1 MKKKFISCLCMAI
14 AVMSLFGCG
23 GSAKTDNNSPT
34 DETVASVKEKEN
46 TTKKADEKTIESSS
60 EEDEKE
66 GTFYILNYDGSRCY
80 IPVQP
85 GKEYH
90 YFTDD
95 TEKKYRNMVFCD
107 YEDYHCTYSDSTV
120 TVDKNNGLSLE
131 KIQKLHSFWS
141 EEVKSTDING
151 KTIYY
156 GYFSKDR
163 FFNDNAIYAYE
174 DVGNSTY
181 IEMYVSLKGTATL
194 SEDEV
199 INVIKEFVI
208 Q

>member
-23 GSAKTDNNSPT
+23 GSAKTDNNSST

-46 TTKKADEKTIESSS
+46 TTKKADEKTTESSS

-131 KIQKLHSFWS
+131 KIQKRHSSWS

-156 GYFSKDR
+156 GYFPKD
-163 FFNDNAIYAYE
+163 NIIYAYE

-181 IEMYVSLKGTATL
+181 LEIYVSLKGNTTL

>member
-23 GSAKTDNNSPT
+23 GSDKTDNNSPT
-34 DETVASVKEKEN
+34 NETVASVKEKEN
-46 TTKKADEKTIESSS
+46 TTKKADEKTIESSL

-95 TEKKYRNMVFCD
+95 TEKKYRDLVFCD
-107 YEDYHCTYSDSTV
+107 YEDYHCTYSDSSIA
-120 TVDKNNGLSLE
+120 VDSDGVSLE
-131 KIQKLHSFWS
+131 KVQKLHNDLLG
-141 EEVKSTDING
+141 EIKSTDING

-156 GYFSKDR
+156 GYFTKDR
-163 FFNDNAIYAYE
+163 FFNDNVIYAYE
-174 DVGNSTY
+174 DAGNSTY

>member
-23 GSAKTDNNSPT
+23 SSDKTDNNSPT
-34 DETVASVKEKEN
+34 NETVASVEEKEN

-95 TEKKYRNMVFCD
+95 TEKKYRDLVFCD
-107 YEDYHCTYSDSTV
+107 YEDYHCTYSDSSIA
-120 TVDKNNGLSLE
+120 VDSDGVSLE
-131 KIQKLHSFWS
+131 KVQKLHNDLSG
-141 EEVKSTDING
+141 EIKSTDING

-156 GYFSKDR
+156 GYFTKDR

-174 DVGNSTY
+174 DAGNSTY

>member
-23 GSAKTDNNSPT
+23 DSAKTDNNSTPN
-34 DETVASVKEKEN
+34 ETVTSVEEKEN
-46 TTKKADEKTIESSS
+46 TTKKADEKTTESSS

-66 GTFYILNYDGSRCY
+66 GTFYILYYDGSRCY

-95 TEKKYRNMVFCD
+95 TEKKYRDLVFCD
-107 YEDYHCTYSDSTV
+107 YEDYHCTYSDSSIA
-120 TVDKNNGLSLE
+120 VDSDGVSLE
-131 KIQKLHSFWS
+131 KVQKLHNDLSG
-141 EEVKSTDING
+141 EIKSTDING

-156 GYFSKDR
+156 GYFTKDR

-174 DVGNSTY
+174 DAGNSTY
-181 IEMYVSLKGTATL
+181 IEMYVSLKGNTAL
-194 SEDEV
+194 SEDKV
-199 INVIKEFVI
+199 INIIKEFVI

>member
-1 MKKKFISCLCMAI
+1 MKKKFISCLCMSI

-23 GSAKTDNNSPT
+23 GSAKTDNNSST
-34 DETVASVKEKEN
+34 NETVASVEEKEN
-46 TTKKADEKTIESSS
+46 TTKKADEKTTESSS

-95 TEKKYRNMVFCD
+95 TKKKYRDAVFCD

-120 TVDKNNGLSLE
+120 AVDKNNGLSLE
-131 KIQKLHSFWS
+131 KIQKRHSSWS

-156 GYFSKDR
+156 GYFPE
-163 FFNDNAIYAYE
+163 NNIIYAYE

-181 IEMYVSLKGTATL
+181 LEIYVSLKGNTTL

>member
-34 DETVASVKEKEN
+34 EETVASVEEKEN
-46 TTKKADEKTIESSS
+46 ITKKADEKTTERSS

-107 YEDYHCTYSDSTV
+107 YEDYHCTYSDSAV
-120 TVDKNNGLSLE
+120 AVDKNNGLSLE
-131 KIQKLHSFWS
+131 KIQKRHSSWS

-156 GYFSKDR
+156 GYFPKD
-163 FFNDNAIYAYE
+163 NIIYAYE

-181 IEMYVSLKGTATL
+181 LEIYVSLKGNTTL

>member
-23 GSAKTDNNSPT
+23 GSAKTDNNSGSN
-34 DETVASVKEKEN
+34 ETVASVEEKES
-46 TTKKADEKTIESSS
+46 TTKKADEKTTESSS

-66 GTFYILNYDGSRCY
+66 GTFYILYYDGSRCY
-80 IPVQP
+80 IPTQP
-85 GKEYH
+85 GKEYY

-95 TEKKYRNMVFCD
+95 TEKKYRDVVMCEYGD
-107 YEDYHCTYSDSTV
+107 YLCIYSDSTV
-120 TVDKNNGLSLE
+120 AVDKNNGLSLE
-131 KIQKLHSFWS
+131 KIQRLHSSWS

-156 GYFSKDR
+156 GYFPEE
-163 FFNDNAIYAYE
+163 NIIYAYE

-181 IEMYVSLKGTATL
+181 LEMYVSLKGNTTL

-199 INVIKEFVI
+199 INITKEFVI

>member
-23 GSAKTDNNSPT
+23 GSAKTDNNSSSN
-34 DETVASVKEKEN
+34 ETVTSVEEKEN
-46 TTKKADEKTIESSS
+46 TTKKADEKTTESSS

-95 TEKKYRNMVFCD
+95 TKKKYRDAVFCD

-131 KIQKLHSFWS
+131 KIQKRHSSWS

-156 GYFSKDR
+156 GYFPE
-163 FFNDNAIYAYE
+163 NNIIYAYE

-181 IEMYVSLKGTATL
+181 LEIYVSLKGNTTL

>member
-23 GSAKTDNNSPT
+23 DSAKTDNNSTPN
-34 DETVASVKEKEN
+34 ETVTSVEEKEN
-46 TTKKADEKTIESSS
+46 TTKKADEKTTESSS

-66 GTFYILNYDGSRCY
+66 GTFYILYYDGSRCY
-80 IPVQP
+80 IPTQP
-85 GKEYH
+85 GKEYY

-95 TEKKYRNMVFCD
+95 TDKKYRDVVMCEYGD
-107 YEDYHCTYSDSTV
+107 YLCIYSDSTV

-131 KIQKLHSFWS
+131 KIQRLHSSWS
-141 EEVKSTDING
+141 EEV

-156 GYFSKDR
+156 GYFPE
-163 FFNDNAIYAYE
+163 DNIIYAYE

-181 IEMYVSLKGTATL
+181 LEMYVSLKGNTAL
-194 SEDEV
+194 SEDKV
-199 INVIKEFVI
+199 INIIKEFVI

>member
-23 GSAKTDNNSPT
+23 GSAKTDNNSSSN
-34 DETVASVKEKEN
+34 ETVTSVEEKES
-46 TTKKADEKTIESSS
+46 TTKKADEKIIESSS

-95 TEKKYRNMVFCD
+95 TKKKYRDAVFCD

-131 KIQKLHSFWS
+131 KIQKRHGSWS

-156 GYFSKDR
+156 GYFLE
-163 FFNDNAIYAYE
+163 DNIIYAYE

-181 IEMYVSLKGTATL
+181 LEIYVSLKGNTTL

>member
-34 DETVASVKEKEN
+34 DETVASVEEKEN
-46 TTKKADEKTIESSS
+46 TTKKADEKTTESSS

-90 YFTDD
+90 YFIDD
-95 TEKKYRNMVFCD
+95 TKKKYRDAVFCD

-131 KIQKLHSFWS
+131 KIQKRHSSWS
-141 EEVKSTDING
+141 EEVKSTDINS

-156 GYFSKDR
+156 GYFSE
-163 FFNDNAIYAYE
+163 DNIIYAYE

-181 IEMYVSLKGTATL
+181 LEIYVSLKGNITL

>member
-23 GSAKTDNNSPT
+23 CSDKTDNNSPT
-34 DETVASVKEKEN
+34 NETVASVEEKEN
-46 TTKKADEKTIESSS
+46 TTKKADEKTIENSS

-95 TEKKYRNMVFCD
+95 TEKKYRDLVFCD
-107 YEDYHCTYSDSTV
+107 YEDYHCTYSDSSIA
-120 TVDKNNGLSLE
+120 VDSDGVSLE
-131 KIQKLHSFWS
+131 KVQKLHNDLSG
-141 EEVKSTDING
+141 EIKSTDING

-156 GYFSKDR
+156 GYFTKDR

-174 DVGNSTY
+174 DAGNSTY